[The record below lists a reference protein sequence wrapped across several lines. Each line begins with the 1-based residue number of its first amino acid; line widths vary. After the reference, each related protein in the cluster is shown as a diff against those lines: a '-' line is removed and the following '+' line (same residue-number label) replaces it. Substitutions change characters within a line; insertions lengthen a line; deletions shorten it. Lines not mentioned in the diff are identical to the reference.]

1 MKTNKKRK
9 NKEKGKKENERK
21 IIMLSTQPI
30 FANDFSH
37 VAQLFLFQ
45 NSAQHKPFT
54 ILKLCQLLNAI
65 F

>member
-21 IIMLSTQPI
+21 IITLPTQPI

-37 VAQLFLFQ
+37 IA
-45 NSAQHKPFT
+45 
-54 ILKLCQLLNAI
+54 
-65 F
+65 